1 MMTVSTSL
9 ESPRRDSVSAHD
21 PPRDTRSL
29 VLAWI
34 RRARESQIRHYTMA
48 DRLTRY
54 GRRLG
59 LAVIGITAATG
70 TSAFLSLVATGVSP
84 GVRVAIGMTSLSA
97 AVLASLQTFLRYSE
111 RAELHRRAG
120 AQYGAVRR
128 RLEAIHAADPLAPDV
143 REIDAVRDEL
153 DHIAQTAPH
162 LPRRLAV
169 SVPVSDPR

>member
-1 MMTVSTSL
+1 MTEL
-9 ESPRRDSVSAHD
+9 LIESPRTGAASSYD
-21 PPRDTRSL
+21 PPRDTPAL

-48 DRLTRY
+48 DRLTRC

-59 LAVIGITAATG
+59 LGVIGITAVTG
-70 TSAFLSLVATGVSP
+70 TSAFLSLVAAAVSP
-84 GVRVAIGMTSLSA
+84 DVRVVIGMTSLSA

-128 RLEAIHAADPLAPDV
+128 RLEAIHAADPSLHDPRV
-143 REIDAVRDEL
+143 IDAVRDEL

-162 LPRRLAV
+162 LPR
-169 SVPVSDPR
+169 SVAKS

>member
-1 MMTVSTSL
+1 MTETSYQ
-9 ESPRRDSVSAHD
+9 
-21 PPRDTRSL
+21 PPRDMSTL

-48 DRLTRY
+48 DRLTRC

-70 TSAFLSLVATGVSP
+70 TSAFLSLVTTAVSP
-84 GVRVAIGMTSLSA
+84 DVHVLIGMTSLSA

-128 RLEAIHAADPLAPDV
+128 RLEAIHAADVSLRDACV
-143 REIDAVRDEL
+143 VDAVRDEL
-153 DHIAQTAPH
+153 DQIAQTAPH
-162 LPRRLAV
+162 LPRA
-169 SVPVSDPR
+169 

>member
-1 MMTVSTSL
+1 MTDTLLRSQPTVAASSY
-9 ESPRRDSVSAHD
+9 D
-21 PPRDTRSL
+21 PPRDTPAL

-34 RRARESQIRHYTMA
+34 RRARESQVRHYTMA
-48 DRLTRY
+48 DRLTRC

-70 TSAFLSLVATGVSP
+70 TSAFLSLVATVVSP
-84 GVRVAIGMTSLSA
+84 DVRVVIGMTSLSA

-128 RLEAIHAADPLAPDV
+128 RLEAIHAADPRV
-143 REIDAVRDEL
+143 RDPCVIDAVRDEL

-162 LPRRLAV
+162 LPRRV
-169 SVPVSDPR
+169 VGGMSKG

>member
-1 MMTVSTSL
+1 MTDLHLQPQRTGTA
-9 ESPRRDSVSAHD
+9 DSYD
-21 PPRDTRSL
+21 PPRDTPAL
-29 VLAWI
+29 VMAWI

-48 DRLTRY
+48 DRLTGC

-59 LAVIGITAATG
+59 LGVIGITAATG
-70 TSAFLSLVATGVSP
+70 TSAFLSLVATAMSP
-84 GVRVAIGMTSLSA
+84 DVRVVIGMTSLSA

-128 RLEAIHAADPLAPDV
+128 RLEAIHAADPCMHDV
-143 REIDAVRDEL
+143 RVIDAVRDEL

-162 LPRRLAV
+162 LPRTLA
-169 SVPVSDPR
+169 SGGAMEAKG

>member
-1 MMTVSTSL
+1 MTDLHLQPQRTGTA
-9 ESPRRDSVSAHD
+9 DSYD
-21 PPRDTRSL
+21 PPRDTPAL

-48 DRLTRY
+48 DRLTGC

-59 LAVIGITAATG
+59 LGVIGITAATG
-70 TSAFLSLVATGVSP
+70 TSAFLSLVATAMSP
-84 GVRVAIGMTSLSA
+84 DVRVVIGMTSLSA

-128 RLEAIHAADPLAPDV
+128 RLEAIHAADPCMHDV
-143 REIDAVRDEL
+143 RVIDAVRDEL

-162 LPRRLAV
+162 LPRTLASGGAMEV
-169 SVPVSDPR
+169 KG

>member
-1 MMTVSTSL
+1 MTDLHLQPQRTGTACSY
-9 ESPRRDSVSAHD
+9 D
-21 PPRDTRSL
+21 PPRDTPAL

-48 DRLTRY
+48 DRLTGC

-59 LAVIGITAATG
+59 LGVIGITAATG
-70 TSAFLSLVATGVSP
+70 TSAFLSLVATAMSP
-84 GVRVAIGMTSLSA
+84 DVRVVIGMTSLSA

-128 RLEAIHAADPLAPDV
+128 RLEAIHAADPCMHDV
-143 REIDAVRDEL
+143 RVIDAVRDEL
-153 DHIAQTAPH
+153 DNIAQTAPH
-162 LPRRLAV
+162 LPRTLA
-169 SVPVSDPR
+169 SGGAMEAKG